1 MKKLLVE
8 NMQRF
13 RTKNMDSALDESKSA
28 DMYAAANMQLVK
40 RNKQLKSL
48 FESELIAMFMQ
59 LTGWEQQS
67 LFDADALQQLNQKL
81 LDEIEETPGSRPQSA
96 DYGINP
102 RDTDAGRPSK
112 GGWTGD

>member
-1 MKKLLVE
+1 MKKLLFE

-13 RTKNMDSALDESKSA
+13 RTKNMHNVIDESKSA

-48 FESELIAMFMQ
+48 FESELIAMFKQ
-59 LTGWEQQS
+59 LSGWEQQKM
-67 LFDADALQQLNQKL
+67 FDADELQQLNQKL
-81 LDEIEETPGSRPQSA
+81 IDAIEDTPGSRPQSA